1 MVRVTALMDDHASE
15 HKALTAEHGLSYLVE
30 MPELRLLF
38 DLSQV
43 IDHSRDIS
51 HSLEATLSLMAQH
64 LHMMRGMITLVSPH
78 TGEIRIE
85 VAHGLNPAEQ
95 RRGHYALGE
104 GVTGRV
110 IQSGQPMVVSNVSAS
125 PIFLNRTCKR
135 IPSPSSVC
143 PSSSRTKSWAPFPWT
158 GSLRMP

>member
-1 MVRVTALMDDHASE
+1 MSADSRKGGVLRMKRHQETPPADPSAPDQEGAASCTSPVLPPHRQRVRETVS
-15 HKALTAEHGLSYLVE
+15 
-30 MPELRLLF
+30 ELRLLF

-110 IQSGQPMVVSNVSAS
+110 IQSGQPMVVSNVSAMINKGVTYQHKYS
-125 PIFLNRTCKR
+125 
-135 IPSPSSVC
+135 
-143 PSSSRTKSWAPFPWT
+143 
-158 GSLRMP
+158 